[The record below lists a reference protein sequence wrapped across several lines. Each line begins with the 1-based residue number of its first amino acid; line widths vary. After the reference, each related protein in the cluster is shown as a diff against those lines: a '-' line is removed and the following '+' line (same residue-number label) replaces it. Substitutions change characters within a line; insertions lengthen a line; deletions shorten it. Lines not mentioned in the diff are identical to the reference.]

1 MIFPLGWW
9 EDVIDK
15 HGTSGDQVYDIIESW
30 KADRAELEAENAKLK
45 SQLAKN
51 KELLAHVKYK
61 LLTVSDLDADTIKR
75 RTEHVEQLRIYI
87 TELEDKVKERNE
99 MMDQMIEASNALLNE
114 DVPYAIWE
122 IKRDEWLEIIAKWQ
136 NMKWRINK

>member
-1 MIFPLGWW
+1 MIFPLDWW

-15 HGTSGDQVYDIIESW
+15 HGMSGGKVYDIIESW

-51 KELLAHVKYK
+51 KELLAHVKDK
-61 LLTVSDLDADTIKR
+61 LLTVSDLDADTIRR
-75 RTEHVEQLRIYI
+75 RTKHVEQLRIYI